1 MEEAEYDVDK
11 AVKLWEEDSKFGQGD
26 KRKFG
31 NENSSQVKIVP
42 IENRGGSVLVGPTA
56 EEVRKNKKTSP
67 ENSPKKSSFFK
78 KLSQK

>member
-11 AVKLWEEDSKFGQGD
+11 AVKLWEGDSKFGQGD
-26 KRKFG
+26 KRQFG
-31 NENSSQVKIVP
+31 NENSNQVKIVP
-42 IENRGGSVLVGPTA
+42 SGGSVLVGPTA